1 MTIEYR
7 KRVLR
12 FVLPAVSAALFGAG
26 ALLGAPATAAPLLH
40 ASCSATEY
48 DNVDGDCVPRP
59 QQAPS
64 APPGAT
70 ALCKDGDYSFSEN
83 HRGTC
88 SGHHGVAKWL

>member
-1 MTIEYR
+1 MSA
-7 KRVLR
+7 VLIG
-12 FVLPAVSAALFGAG
+12 SG

-40 ASCSATEY
+40 TACTASEY
-48 DNVDGDCVPRP
+48 QNVDNDCVPRP

-88 SGHHGVAKWL
+88 SGHHGVAQWL